1 MAYVVKRARTSGG
14 FSYLVRY
21 HGPDG
26 KTHSRQFQ
34 KKVDADRFANAS
46 EVAKHNGS
54 WIDPGRGRILFSEW
68 VEKWQP
74 SQVHLRP
81 SSRARDESYLN
92 THILPRFG
100 NVPLS
105 KIQNAEI
112 RAWIAELSAL
122 GLAPGTV
129 GKAKQI
135 VSKILQAAVD
145 DRRLPVNPADRVP
158 LPRIER
164 EEMRYLDPAQVS
176 HLADTIDQ
184 RYRALVLLGAY
195 GGLRLGEM
203 FGLRWGRVDLLRRRI
218 QVAEVCVEVKGELT
232 FGPPKTKAGVR
243 TVPIPSIVVDELAKL
258 TTPNPDPKALV
269 FTSPHGAPL
278 RAGQFRQRIWY
289 PAIRAAELPGL
300 RLHDLRHTAVALWI
314 AAGANPKEIAVRAGH
329 ASVVTVLDRYGHLYP
344 EAEDRL
350 SDALDAMAS
359 AVTPTSETAPRSTPP
374 HRRRDSADTG
384 RS

>member
-1 MAYVVKRARTSGG
+1 VAYVVKRTRKSGG
-14 FSYLVRY
+14 LSYLVRY

-26 KTHSRQFQ
+26 KTHSRQFP

-46 EVAKHNGS
+46 EVAKHSGS

-68 VEKWQP
+68 VEKWKP

-81 SSRARDESYLN
+81 SSRARDESYLD
-92 THILPRFG
+92 THIVPRFG

-105 KIQNAEI
+105 KIQNADI

-122 GLAPGTV
+122 GLAPATV

-145 DRRLPVNPADRVP
+145 DRRIPTNPADRIP

-203 FGLRWGRVDLLRRRI
+203 FGLRWGRVDLLRRRV

-232 FGPPKTKAGVR
+232 FGPPKTRAGIR
-243 TVPIPSIVVDELAKL
+243 TVPIPTVVVDDLAAL
-258 TTPNPDPKALV
+258 TAPNPDPQSLV
-269 FTSPHGAPL
+269 FTSPQGAPL
-278 RAGQFRQRIWY
+278 RAGQFRQRTWY
-289 PAIRAAELPGL
+289 PAIKEADLEGL

-314 AAGANPKEIAVRAGH
+314 AAGGNPKEIAVRAGH

-350 SDALDAMAS
+350 SDALDAMAG
-359 AVTPTSETAPRSTPP
+359 AVTPTSEIAPRSTRP
-374 HRRRDSADTG
+374 RRPRDTAGTG
-384 RS
+384 QS